1 MPETKSFFFTIK
13 RNYISDDAV
22 AVLVHNVI
30 SLPRLVDDIL
40 SDNRVINNDMIGF
53 TETQIKKSDSTSKI
67 IEAFNFFQ
75 Y

>member
-1 MPETKSFFFTIK
+1 MPETKSFFSTIK
-13 RNYISDDAV
+13 RNYISDDTV

-30 SLPRLVDDIL
+30 SLPRLVDIL
-40 SDNRVINNDMIGF
+40 SDNRVINNDLIGF